1 MSPSGRLRVHSVFIL
16 LCIVR
21 SYGTQLCTHQK
32 SRRHRLIELGVNG
45 MSDKRIYDVN
55 LKRPDDTDKE
65 DPKNKQLAIKS
76 SG

>member
-1 MSPSGRLRVHSVFIL
+1 
-16 LCIVR
+16 
-21 SYGTQLCTHQK
+21 
-32 SRRHRLIELGVNG
+32 

-76 SG
+76 SGQLNELDSVQTCERPPKT